1 MKQNK
6 KMLQMVRGL
15 SRRSKYTLFILWSV
29 ACISVGYGVHTA
41 VQPMGQMPGG
51 MSETYVLTGKP
62 TVKDM
67 RSYQSFIAFAE
78 PINEVN
84 LKPQVSGTVEEVLFK
99 NGSYVKEG
107 DVLFVIDKRKYEA
120 NVQSAQADLDKAHAN
135 VVQIKNDYN
144 RQLKLYQDKF
154 LPKAELEVAESNLA
168 QANAA
173 VQQADANLKLA
184 QLDLEHAT
192 VVAPISGY
200 ISKALVTK
208 GNYVDTNGTTLARI
222 VQTNP
227 IRISFSVTDKE
238 RLEGLKM
245 HNGNV
250 GLTEMNL
257 ILSDGRSV
265 DIMPTTLFADS
276 ETSTDTATLS
286 VYIEYD
292 NAEKLLLP
300 GNIFTL
306 RIPNTEKKNA
316 VTVPQSAVLQ
326 DANGKYVM
334 KTNPSGIAVQQYIE
348 TSETIDNYAVIDK
361 GLSANDTVILS
372 GGQKVSTGQKVKSI
386 SADNQEQEATAKPTD
401 NPDVSAEKQ
410 INVESVQDKSA
421 QTD

>member
-6 KMLQMVRGL
+6 KMLQTVRGL
-15 SRRSKYTLFILWSV
+15 SRRSKYMLFILWSV
-29 ACISVGYGVHTA
+29 ACLSIGYGVHTA
-41 VQPMGQMPGG
+41 VQPMGQMADG

-62 TVKDM
+62 IIKDM

-84 LKPQVSGTVEEVLFK
+84 LKPQVSGTVEEVLFE

-144 RQLKLYQDKF
+144 RQLKLYKDKF

-184 QLDLEHAT
+184 KLDLEHAT

-238 RLEGLKM
+238 RLKGLKTYQR
-245 HNGNV
+245 NNIE
-250 GLTEMNL
+250 LSEMNL
-257 ILSDGRSV
+257 VLSDGNIIE
-265 DIMPTTLFADS
+265 IMPTKLFADS
-276 ETSTDTATLS
+276 ETSTDTATFS
-286 VYIEYD
+286 VYVEYD

-306 RIPNTEKKNA
+306 QIPNSEKKNA
-316 VTVPQSAVLQ
+316 VIIPQSAVLQ
-326 DANGKYVM
+326 DSNGKYVM
-334 KTNPSGIAVQQYIE
+334 KANNAGIAVQQYVE

-361 GLSANDTVILS
+361 GLSANDTIILS
-372 GGQKVSTGQKVKSI
+372 GGQKVSTGQKIKSI
-386 SADNQEQEATAKPTD
+386 SADNQEREAVATSPAES
-401 NPDVSAEKQ
+401 NASAEQQMSDELTQK
-410 INVESVQDKSA
+410 D
-421 QTD
+421 

>member
-6 KMLQMVRGL
+6 KMLQTVRGL
-15 SRRSKYTLFILWSV
+15 SRRSKYMLFILWSV
-29 ACISVGYGVHTA
+29 ACLSIGYGVHTA
-41 VQPMGQMPGG
+41 VQPMGQMAGG

-62 TVKDM
+62 IIKDM

-84 LKPQVSGTVEEVLFK
+84 LKPQVSGTVEEVLFE

-144 RQLKLYQDKF
+144 RQLKLYKDKF

-184 QLDLEHAT
+184 KLDLEHAT

-238 RLEGLKM
+238 RLKGLKTYQR
-245 HNGNV
+245 NNIE
-250 GLTEMNL
+250 LSEMNL
-257 ILSDGRSV
+257 VLSDGNIIE
-265 DIMPTTLFADS
+265 IMPTKLFADS
-276 ETSTDTATLS
+276 ETSTDTATFS
-286 VYIEYD
+286 VYVEYD

-306 RIPNTEKKNA
+306 QIPNSEKKNA
-316 VTVPQSAVLQ
+316 VIIPQSAVLQ
-326 DANGKYVM
+326 DSNGKYVM
-334 KTNPSGIAVQQYIE
+334 KANNAGIAVQQYVE

-361 GLSANDTVILS
+361 GLSATDTIILS
-372 GGQKVSTGQKVKSI
+372 GGQKVSTGQKIKSI
-386 SADNQEQEATAKPTD
+386 SADNQEREAVATSPAES
-401 NPDVSAEKQ
+401 NASAEQQMSDELTQK
-410 INVESVQDKSA
+410 D
-421 QTD
+421 

>member
-6 KMLQMVRGL
+6 KMLQTVRGL
-15 SRRSKYTLFILWSV
+15 SRRSKYMLFILWSV
-29 ACISVGYGVHTA
+29 ACLSIGYGVHTA
-41 VQPMGQMPGG
+41 VQPMGQMAGG
-51 MSETYVLTGKP
+51 MRETYVLTGKP
-62 TVKDM
+62 IIKDM

-84 LKPQVSGTVEEVLFK
+84 LKPQVSGTVEEVLFE

-144 RQLKLYQDKF
+144 RQLKLYKDKF

-184 QLDLEHAT
+184 KLDLEHAT

-238 RLEGLKM
+238 RLKGLKTYQRNNM
-245 HNGNV
+245 E
-250 GLTEMNL
+250 LSEMNL
-257 ILSDGRSV
+257 VLSDGNIIE
-265 DIMPTTLFADS
+265 IMPTKLFAES
-276 ETSTDTATLS
+276 ETSTDTATFS
-286 VYIEYD
+286 VYVEYD

-306 RIPNTEKKNA
+306 RIPNSEKKNA
-316 VTVPQSAVLQ
+316 VIIPQSAVLQ
-326 DANGKYVM
+326 DSNGKYVM
-334 KTNPSGIAVQQYIE
+334 KANNAGIAVQQYVE

-372 GGQKVSTGQKVKSI
+372 GGQKVSTGQKIKSI
-386 SADNQEQEATAKPTD
+386 SADNQEREAVTTSPAES
-401 NPDVSAEKQ
+401 NASAEQQMSDELTQK
-410 INVESVQDKSA
+410 D
-421 QTD
+421 

>member
-6 KMLQMVRGL
+6 KMLQTVRGL
-15 SRRSKYTLFILWSV
+15 SRRSKYMLFILWSV
-29 ACISVGYGVHTA
+29 ACLSIGYGVHTA
-41 VQPMGQMPGG
+41 VQPMGQMAGG
-51 MSETYVLTGKP
+51 MRETYVLTGKP
-62 TVKDM
+62 IIKDM

-84 LKPQVSGTVEEVLFK
+84 LKPQVSGTVEEVLFE

-144 RQLKLYQDKF
+144 RQLKLYKDKF

-238 RLEGLKM
+238 RLKGLKTYQRNNM
-245 HNGNV
+245 E
-250 GLTEMNL
+250 LSEMNL
-257 ILSDGRSV
+257 VLSDGNIIE
-265 DIMPTTLFADS
+265 IMPTKLFAES
-276 ETSTDTATLS
+276 ETSTDTATFS
-286 VYIEYD
+286 VYVEYD

-306 RIPNTEKKNA
+306 RIPNSEKKNA
-316 VTVPQSAVLQ
+316 VIIPQSAVLQ
-326 DANGKYVM
+326 DSNGKYVM
-334 KTNPSGIAVQQYIE
+334 KANNAGIAVQQYVE

-372 GGQKVSTGQKVKSI
+372 GGQKVSTGQKIKSI
-386 SADNQEQEATAKPTD
+386 SADNQEREAVATSPAES
-401 NPDVSAEKQ
+401 NASAEQQMSDELTQK
-410 INVESVQDKSA
+410 D
-421 QTD
+421 

>member
-6 KMLQMVRGL
+6 KMLQTVRGL
-15 SRRSKYTLFILWSV
+15 SRRSKYMLFILWSV
-29 ACISVGYGVHTA
+29 ACLSIGYGVHTA
-41 VQPMGQMPGG
+41 VQPMGQMAGG

-62 TVKDM
+62 IIKDM

-84 LKPQVSGTVEEVLFK
+84 LKPQVSGTVEEVLFE

-144 RQLKLYQDKF
+144 RQLKLYKDKF

-184 QLDLEHAT
+184 KLDLEHAT

-238 RLEGLKM
+238 RLKGLKTYQR
-245 HNGNV
+245 NNIE
-250 GLTEMNL
+250 LSEMNL
-257 ILSDGRSV
+257 ILSDGNIIE
-265 DIMPTTLFADS
+265 IMPTKLFADS
-276 ETSTDTATLS
+276 ETSTDTATFS
-286 VYIEYD
+286 VYVEYD

-306 RIPNTEKKNA
+306 QIPNSEKKNA
-316 VTVPQSAVLQ
+316 VIIPQSAVLQ
-326 DANGKYVM
+326 DSNGKYVM
-334 KTNPSGIAVQQYIE
+334 KANNAGIAVQQYVE

-361 GLSANDTVILS
+361 GLSANDTIILS
-372 GGQKVSTGQKVKSI
+372 GGQKVSTGQKIKSI
-386 SADNQEQEATAKPTD
+386 SADNQEREAVATSPAES
-401 NPDVSAEKQ
+401 NASAEQQMSDELTQK
-410 INVESVQDKSA
+410 D
-421 QTD
+421 

>member
-6 KMLQMVRGL
+6 KMLQTVRGL
-15 SRRSKYTLFILWSV
+15 SRRSKYMLFILWSV
-29 ACISVGYGVHTA
+29 ACLSIGYGVHTA
-41 VQPMGQMPGG
+41 VQPMGQMAGG

-62 TVKDM
+62 IIKDM

-84 LKPQVSGTVEEVLFK
+84 LKPQVSGTVEEVLFE

-144 RQLKLYQDKF
+144 RQLKLYKDKF

-184 QLDLEHAT
+184 KLDLEHAT

-238 RLEGLKM
+238 RLKGLKTYQR
-245 HNGNV
+245 NNIE
-250 GLTEMNL
+250 LSEMNL
-257 ILSDGRSV
+257 VLSDGNIIE
-265 DIMPTTLFADS
+265 IMPTKLFADS
-276 ETSTDTATLS
+276 ETSTDTATFS
-286 VYIEYD
+286 VYVEYD

-306 RIPNTEKKNA
+306 RIPNSEKKNA
-316 VTVPQSAVLQ
+316 VIIPQSAVLQ
-326 DANGKYVM
+326 DSNGKYVM
-334 KTNPSGIAVQQYIE
+334 KANNAGIAVQQYVE

-361 GLSANDTVILS
+361 GLSTNDTVILS
-372 GGQKVSTGQKVKSI
+372 GGQKVSTGQKIKSI
-386 SADNQEQEATAKPTD
+386 SADNQEREAVATSPAES
-401 NPDVSAEKQ
+401 NASAEQQMSDELTQK
-410 INVESVQDKSA
+410 D
-421 QTD
+421 

>member
-6 KMLQMVRGL
+6 KMLQTVRGL
-15 SRRSKYTLFILWSV
+15 SRRSKYMLFILWSV
-29 ACISVGYGVHTA
+29 ACLCIGYGVHTA
-41 VQPMGQMPGG
+41 VQPMGQMAGG

-62 TVKDM
+62 IIKDM

-84 LKPQVSGTVEEVLFK
+84 LKPQVSGTVEEVLFE

-144 RQLKLYQDKF
+144 RQLKLYKDKF

-184 QLDLEHAT
+184 KLDLEHAT

-238 RLEGLKM
+238 RLKGLKTYQR
-245 HNGNV
+245 NNIE
-250 GLTEMNL
+250 LSEMNL
-257 ILSDGRSV
+257 VLSDGNIIE
-265 DIMPTTLFADS
+265 IMPTKLFADS
-276 ETSTDTATLS
+276 ETSTDTATFS
-286 VYIEYD
+286 VYVEYD

-306 RIPNTEKKNA
+306 RIPNSEKKNA
-316 VTVPQSAVLQ
+316 VIIPQSAVLQ
-326 DANGKYVM
+326 DSNGKYVM
-334 KTNPSGIAVQQYIE
+334 KANNAGIAVQQYVE

-361 GLSANDTVILS
+361 GLSANDTIILS
-372 GGQKVSTGQKVKSI
+372 GGQKVSTGQKIKSI
-386 SADNQEQEATAKPTD
+386 SADNQERKAVATSPAES
-401 NPDVSAEKQ
+401 NASAEQQMSDELTQK
-410 INVESVQDKSA
+410 D
-421 QTD
+421 

>member
-6 KMLQMVRGL
+6 KMLQTVRGL
-15 SRRSKYTLFILWSV
+15 SRRSKYMLFILWSV
-29 ACISVGYGVHTA
+29 ACLSIGYGVHTA
-41 VQPMGQMPGG
+41 VQPMGQMAGG

-62 TVKDM
+62 IIKDM

-84 LKPQVSGTVEEVLFK
+84 LKPQVSGTVEEVLFE

-144 RQLKLYQDKF
+144 RQLKLYKDKF

-184 QLDLEHAT
+184 KLDLEHAT

-238 RLEGLKM
+238 RLKGLKTYQRNNM
-245 HNGNV
+245 E
-250 GLTEMNL
+250 LSEMNL
-257 ILSDGRSV
+257 VLSDGNIIE
-265 DIMPTTLFADS
+265 IMPTKLFAES
-276 ETSTDTATLS
+276 ETSTDTATFS
-286 VYIEYD
+286 VYVEYD

-306 RIPNTEKKNA
+306 RIPNSEKKNA
-316 VTVPQSAVLQ
+316 VIIPQSAVLQ
-326 DANGKYVM
+326 DSNGKYVM
-334 KTNPSGIAVQQYIE
+334 KANNAGIAVQQYVE

-372 GGQKVSTGQKVKSI
+372 GGQKVSTGQKIKSI
-386 SADNQEQEATAKPTD
+386 SADNQEREAVATSPAES
-401 NPDVSAEKQ
+401 NASAEQQMSDELTQK
-410 INVESVQDKSA
+410 D
-421 QTD
+421 

>member
-6 KMLQMVRGL
+6 KMLQTVRGL
-15 SRRSKYTLFILWSV
+15 SRRSKYMLFILWSV
-29 ACISVGYGVHTA
+29 ACLSIGYGVHTA
-41 VQPMGQMPGG
+41 VQPMGQMAGG
-51 MSETYVLTGKP
+51 MRETYVLTGKP
-62 TVKDM
+62 IIKDM

-84 LKPQVSGTVEEVLFK
+84 LKPQVSGTVEEVLFE

-144 RQLKLYQDKF
+144 RQLKLYKDKF

-238 RLEGLKM
+238 RLKGLKTYQRNNM
-245 HNGNV
+245 E
-250 GLTEMNL
+250 LSEMNL
-257 ILSDGRSV
+257 VLSDGNIIE
-265 DIMPTTLFADS
+265 IMPTKLFADS
-276 ETSTDTATLS
+276 ETSTDTATFS
-286 VYIEYD
+286 VYVEYD

-306 RIPNTEKKNA
+306 RIPNSEKKNA
-316 VTVPQSAVLQ
+316 VIIPQSAVLQ
-326 DANGKYVM
+326 DSNGKYVM
-334 KTNPSGIAVQQYIE
+334 KANNAGIAVQQYVE

-372 GGQKVSTGQKVKSI
+372 GGQKVSTGQKIKSI
-386 SADNQEQEATAKPTD
+386 SADNQEREAVATSPAES
-401 NPDVSAEKQ
+401 NASAEQQMSDELTQK
-410 INVESVQDKSA
+410 D
-421 QTD
+421 